1 MLHDNDSQNNQF
13 KSFQIP
19 ANLMVAEFGEV
30 NVRRNVSN
38 PNSQTAECHV
48 EFTIAMEPQGQ
59 FAEGWRTGLA
69 LDASASMKRAY
80 GRKVEARVDPEVLTG
95 YIKQGRLQAYIED
108 GEPTRKIEREAFA
121 EIQEQGYEI
130 NYTENILQPLVQ
142 DFIAYLADNL
152 DRTGKTS
159 LIYWGC
165 GKGEETQVLGEF
177 DAITCQQVKI
187 SGPATFQLGKT
198 TKLCPAIAYFAN
210 QYRQA
215 QRGIYIFL
223 TDGRI
228 DDLEQVKDYTRE
240 LALEI
245 TVGKRNYLKL
255 VLIGIGNDIDRYQLQ
270 ELDDFDTGLDL
281 DIWDY
286 KIASEMK
293 NLSQIFAELVNENQ
307 IIAESGSIYDDRGNC
322 LKSYPQGLPAKVDFV
337 MPSDSKWFELEV
349 GGQRI
354 RQSVVVDNVIAIA
367 PLAKKK
373 LFDFELKAL
382 EVPPPALL
390 VNPNVNQDIE
400 LSSDQNVNQDPAQ
413 ESENSQAPMQICRW
427 KWIAALLIGA
437 AFIGTAIAFG
447 ILIKRSDDRNLEEQ
461 TILTVNKEAKTN
473 SKPDSIKK
481 SNSNLLVSGA
491 KSNSNNSNNSN
502 SISTSLP
509 NNTSSKSTATPT
521 SKLSSNIS
529 INSDQNPIIPVNSV
543 NNSVNNAP
551 SNSDKNAKNLSNKIS
566 DKVTENNSKKNST
579 NNTNSSI
586 VNNLPTKAQKE
597 SSNLAICEA
606 FGICF
611 TDSNKLNPPK
621 SDSPNNSGN
630 VANNFVKS
638 LGEIVEDS
646 SVKITNDNFS
656 KLIGGVAKNNS
667 ANNSNTS
674 PNDNVGNLNLGKK
687 SDKLPV
693 NNSSQSSNTAN
704 INSRSTATNS
714 PSTNASVN
722 PLTQSTTQSTQ
733 SKNSDRN
740 TSTSIVPI
748 SNPDAEVIIFFPSDD
763 SQLMPT
769 EGTKIDKFLAKIQG
783 RRGVIQVSG
792 HADVTGEY
800 TYNLDLSQARANEV
814 VRQLRDRGIDNSYRI
829 TFEALSWLHP
839 LRKNATTTDNAF
851 NRRVVIQFQEQ
862 K

>member
-30 NVRRNVSN
+30 NVRRNLSTSN
-38 PNSQTAECHV
+38 SSTSECHV

-255 VLIGIGNDIDRYQLQ
+255 ILVGIGNDIDRYQLQ

-281 DIWDY
+281 DLWDY

-307 IIAESGSIYDDRGNC
+307 IIADNGSIYDDHGNF

-337 MPSDSKWFELEV
+337 MSSDSKWFELEV

-354 RQSVVVDNVIAIA
+354 RQSVVVDHAISIA

-400 LSSDQNVNQDPAQ
+400 LSPAQNVNQDPAQ
-413 ESENSQAPMQICRW
+413 KSENSQVPIQICRW
-427 KWIAALLIGA
+427 KWLAALLIGA

-461 TILTVNKEAKTN
+461 AILIVNKEARTN
-473 SKPDSIKK
+473 AKPDSIKK

-491 KSNSNNSNNSN
+491 KSNSNNSN
-502 SISTSLP
+502 SISSSLP

-521 SKLSSNIS
+521 SKSPSNTSIS
-529 INSDQNPIIPVNSV
+529 ADQNSIIPINSV
-543 NNSVNNAP
+543 NNTS
-551 SNSDKNAKNLSNKIS
+551 SNPDKNLKNLSNKIS
-566 DKVTENNSKKNST
+566 DKAPENISKKNPA
-579 NNTNSSI
+579 NNTNNFI
-586 VNNLPTKAQKE
+586 VNNLPAKSQKE
-597 SSNLAICEA
+597 SSNLSICEA

-611 TDSNKLNPPK
+611 TDSNK
-621 SDSPNNSGN
+621 
-630 VANNFVKS
+630 
-638 LGEIVEDS
+638 
-646 SVKITNDNFS
+646 
-656 KLIGGVAKNNS
+656 VAKNNLANNPNTS
-667 ANNSNTS
+667 AN
-674 PNDNVGNLNLGKK
+674 DNGGNLSLGKK
-687 SDKLPV
+687 SDKLPL
-693 NNSSQSSNTAN
+693 NNSSQNSNTTN
-704 INSRSTATNS
+704 INSRSAATNS
-714 PSTNASVN
+714 SSTNSSVN
-722 PLTQSTTQSTQ
+722 PLPQSITQSTQ
-733 SKNSDRN
+733 VKNSDRN
-740 TSTSIVPI
+740 TSGSIVPI
-748 SNPDAEVIIFFPSDD
+748 SNPDAEVIIFFPSED

-769 EGTKIDKFLAKIQG
+769 EGNKIDKFLAKIQG

-814 VRQLRDRGIDNSYRI
+814 VRQLRDRGIDNSYKI